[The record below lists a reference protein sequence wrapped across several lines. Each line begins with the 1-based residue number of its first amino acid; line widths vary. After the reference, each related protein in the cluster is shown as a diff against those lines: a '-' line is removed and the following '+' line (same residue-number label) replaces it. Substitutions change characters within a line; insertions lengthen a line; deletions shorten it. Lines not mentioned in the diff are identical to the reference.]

1 MASPQASRS
10 LEELMSEA
18 SHNVKKLPVALISCG
33 VSLSAA
39 ALSLIFKALGGT
51 FGMPSGATVHLFYG
65 FLVVVVIFGL
75 VEASFG
81 YWVVPRDLDG
91 WRATAKT
98 MLWFS
103 IFPLVVV
110 AALGGFVF

>member
-1 MASPQASRS
+1 
-10 LEELMSEA
+10 LMSEA

-51 FGMPSGATVHLFYG
+51 FDLHGGSTVHHLVYG
-65 FLVVVVIFGL
+65 FL
-75 VEASFG
+75 ASFG

-110 AALGGFVF
+110 AALGGFVFLK